1 MGRSAPPYLHRFRL
15 GSRRSLITHAPLLPG
30 FRDAAPS
37 DDSRASLPRLPGRG
51 CTRRRREPCAP
62 RHLSRAVGQLHGGGR
77 RAEGGGVP
85 VSRSRWSGEAEW
97 RRRPPA
103 KRINPR
109 CLREKGSLACSRRSQ
124 WVETGGPRQPSHP
137 LDEACSLSARS
148 PGRLPALL
156 PFFWPARNWV

>member
-77 RAEGGGVP
+77 RRPGEPIKMERRGRMAKTPTGQTHQSP
-85 VSRSRWSGEAEW
+85 VSKRERKPSMFEKESVSGD
-97 RRRPPA
+97 RRPKTAFP
-103 KRINPR
+103 
-109 CLREKGSLACSRRSQ
+109 
-124 WVETGGPRQPSHP
+124 
-137 LDEACSLSARS
+137 
-148 PGRLPALL
+148 
-156 PFFWPARNWV
+156 PFR